1 MRSGLDAD
9 QVASAFPE
17 LAEIAATGDVSANQK
32 CVFRA
37 VMNGEGLALKLIPI
51 SGLDS
56 PLEAEGIATILARM
70 EREIGILRAG
80 GSRHLP
86 ALGPLEPG
94 VRAVAGE
101 QFAYFTEEFIDG
113 ESIRETLA
121 AGGRLP
127 VPEVAR
133 LGCGVGRAIER
144 LRVLQ
149 KVHRDVKPA
158 NIMRRSET
166 GEYVLID
173 PGYALDMSGPTLTR
187 VLAIPGTLAYMSP
200 EQTVLDLRRT
210 LDFRSD
216 LYSLGVVM
224 YEALTGVH
232 PYRTPAMSDQEVVE
246 AIRTVRPVER
256 EGAALGLEGI
266 WQPILRLLKK
276 RPHQRFSAVGALVS
290 ALAPF
295 TEVAE

>member
-1 MRSGLDAD
+1 MARALSVEH
-9 QVASAFPE
+9 VACAFPE
-17 LAEIAATGDVSANQK
+17 LADVVPTGDASANQK
-32 CVFRA
+32 RVFSA
-37 VMNGEGLALKLIPI
+37 TMSGERLALKLIRI
-51 SGLDS
+51 GGLDA
-56 PLEAEGIATILARM
+56 PLEAEGIATVIARM
-70 EREIGILRAG
+70 EREISILRAG

-86 ALGPLEPG
+86 ALGRLEPG
-94 VRAVAGE
+94 IREVAGE
-101 QFAYFTEEFIDG
+101 QVAYFSEEFIDG
-113 ESIRETLA
+113 ESLRETLV
-121 AGGRLP
+121 AGDRLS
-127 VPEVAR
+127 VPEVAC
-133 LGCGVGRAIER
+133 LGCDISCAIER

-158 NIMRRSET
+158 NIMRRSRT

-200 EQTVLDLRRT
+200 EQTAADLKRT

-224 YEALTGVH
+224 YELLTGVH
-232 PYRTPAMSDQEVVE
+232 PYRTPTMSDQELVE
-246 AIRTVRPVER
+246 AIRTVPPVEVS
-256 EGAALGLEGI
+256 GVAVGFEGI

-276 RPHQRFSAVGALVS
+276 RPHQRFNAVAALRS

-295 TEVAE
+295 KEVAE